1 MTLAPNHLL
10 PSNGSKWSLYGL
22 VFLLICSTSACEL
35 FKPISQSNGNANNG
49 NDGEEPKEEE
59 LDPIQSRRVYDPEM
73 GTYVLVENAPTV
85 EMDTINWRVQSEEIY
100 QPIVEDGSGAYTPPP
115 GTVTPGD
122 ANGDPVTQIG
132 TGDYGSRKLSSYQ
145 IDFLL
150 PFLANR
156 YNGIDQ
162 EIDPNSQ
169 WALHFYSGAQIA
181 LDELR
186 AENHNL
192 RVFAQD
198 TEANQNRVGLQM
210 RQPAFRE
217 AQLIIGPYLGPNVTL
232 AANAVRNRE
241 QVVVSPFAASPSLS
255 ETNENYIQV
264 NPTLETHCR
273 EIMRHALNTQSADQI
288 YLVSGPSEEQQ
299 VPVDMLQRTYVE
311 LNNDPNIAPL
321 PTFTLEATE
330 NIDVEPY
337 LAARKVVF
345 ILPEYGN
352 ETLVSNFLRQI
363 YNATRD
369 GFIQVAVYG
378 LPQWKSFER
387 IDLDYYEGCNVHI
400 SSSVFIDNLQPAT
413 RAFRRE
419 FFDRFQVVPRDEAFL
434 GYDMTLYFARMLR
447 EYGTRFQYAL
457 EREAEA
463 MLHTEFRFEPVYLP
477 QDDIDRLNNERQ
489 VIDRWEN
496 RYVHILRFNRFQFNR
511 VN

>member
-1 MTLAPNHLL
+1 
-10 PSNGSKWSLYGL
+10 
-22 VFLLICSTSACEL
+22 
-35 FKPISQSNGNANNG
+35 
-49 NDGEEPKEEE
+49 
-59 LDPIQSRRVYDPEM
+59 
-73 GTYVLVENAPTV
+73 
-85 EMDTINWRVQSEEIY
+85 
-100 QPIVEDGSGAYTPPP
+100 
-115 GTVTPGD
+115 
-122 ANGDPVTQIG
+122 
-132 TGDYGSRKLSSYQ
+132 
-145 IDFLL
+145 
-150 PFLANR
+150 
-156 YNGIDQ
+156 
-162 EIDPNSQ
+162 
-169 WALHFYSGAQIA
+169 
-181 LDELR
+181 
-186 AENHNL
+186 
-192 RVFAQD
+192 
-198 TEANQNRVGLQM
+198 
-210 RQPAFRE
+210 
-217 AQLIIGPYLGPNVTL
+217 
-232 AANAVRNRE
+232 
-241 QVVVSPFAASPSLS
+241 
-255 ETNENYIQV
+255 
-264 NPTLETHCR
+264 
-273 EIMRHALNTQSADQI
+273 
-288 YLVSGPSEEQQ
+288 
-299 VPVDMLQRTYVE
+299 
-311 LNNDPNIAPL
+311 
-321 PTFTLEATE
+321 
-330 NIDVEPY
+330 
-337 LAARKVVF
+337 AARKVVF

-369 GFIQVAVYG
+369 GFTQVAVYG